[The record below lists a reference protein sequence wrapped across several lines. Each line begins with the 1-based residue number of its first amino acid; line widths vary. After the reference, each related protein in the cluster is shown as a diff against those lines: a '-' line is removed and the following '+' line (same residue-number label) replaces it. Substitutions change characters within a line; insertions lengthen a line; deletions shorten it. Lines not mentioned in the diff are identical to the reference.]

1 MKNEIKIDLID
12 LINEQFYECHDLV
25 QDENNGYTHFWLS
38 GGRGSTKSSFVSI
51 EIVSSILKEIQ
62 KGKII
67 NAVVFRRYKNNLR
80 GSVYQQ
86 VLWAIKALEVSSE
99 VVPTVSPME
108 VKFKNGSKI
117 IFIGADDTEKVKSI
131 KSEVGYY
138 KYIWFEEITEYQ
150 GIIEVNDIL
159 RSLMRGGDYFKV
171 FYTYNPHPL
180 LSNWVNME
188 AERESSAGDKYFN
201 LTDYT
206 KVNVNWLGKQFI
218 IEAEKLKLE
227 NNEKYRHV
235 YLGEKVGLGGE
246 IFNNV
251 VGMDLTTL
259 SKKFDGNIKYG
270 LDWGFA
276 NDPLHFTANYYDKKH
291 NNLYVFDEF
300 RNLRVTNSKLS
311 EYLYEN
317 NYNNV
322 RITADSAEP
331 KSIAELKDIYG
342 IRHIEGAKKGKG
354 SIEHGIKW
362 LQDINTIYICNKK
375 CKESLK
381 EITAYSLPVGK
392 DGKFISQYPD
402 KDNHFIDA
410 LRYSREDETNERK
423 IKYLK

>member
-1 MKNEIKIDLID
+1 MNLKLSNF
-12 LINEQFYECHDLV
+12 INNQFFECHRLV
-25 QDENNGYTHFWLS
+25 QDEKNGITHFWLS

-51 EIVSSILKEIQ
+51 EILISMLKDI
-62 KGKII
+62 KNGKVV
-67 NAVVFRRYKNNLR
+67 NAVIFRRYKNNLR
-80 GSVYQQ
+80 GSVFQQ
-86 VLWAIKALEVSSE
+86 ILWSISMLELRHL

-108 VKFKNGSKI
+108 ITFKNGSKI
-117 IFIGADDTEKVKSI
+117 IFVGADDTEKVKSI
-131 KSEVGYY
+131 KAEYGYY

-188 AERESSAGDKYFN
+188 AERESSANDKYFN
-201 LTDYT
+201 LTNYT
-206 KVNVNWLGKQFI
+206 LVNEEWLGKQFI
-218 IEAEKLKLE
+218 IEAEKLKIE

-246 IFNNV
+246 IFINV
-251 VGMDLTTL
+251 VSTDLSII

-276 NDPLHFTANYYDKKH
+276 NDPLHFTANYYDKKR
-291 NNLYVFDEF
+291 NDLYVFDEF
-300 RNLRVTNSKLS
+300 RGLRITNSKFA
-311 EYLYEN
+311 EYLYSKG
-317 NYNNV
+317 YNNC
-322 RITADSAEP
+322 RIVADSAEP

-342 IRHIEGAKKGKG
+342 IRWIEGAKKGKG

-362 LQDINTIYICNKK
+362 LQDLNNIYICNKN

-381 EITAYSLPVGK
+381 EMVSYSLKLGK

-402 KDNHFIDA
+402 VDNHFIDS

-423 IKYLK
+423 IRFLK

>member
-1 MKNEIKIDLID
+1 MKLTDI
-12 LINEQFYECHDLV
+12 INHQFYECHDYLNL
-25 QDENNGYTHFWLS
+25 DNKKTHFWLS
-38 GGRGSTKSSFVSI
+38 GGRGSTKSSFVSV
-51 EIVSSILKEIQ
+51 EIPY
-62 KGKII
+62 GII
-67 NAVVFRRYKNNLR
+67 KDMNNGIVTNAVVFRRYKNNLR

-86 VLWAIKALEVSSE
+86 MLWAVRALGIKNEVLA
-99 VVPTVSPME
+99 TISPME
-108 VKFKNGSKI
+108 IKFKNGNKI
-117 IFIGADDTEKVKSI
+117 IFVGADDTEKVKSI
-131 KSEVGYY
+131 KSEKGYF

-150 GIIEVNDIL
+150 GILEVNDIL

-188 AERESSAGDKYFN
+188 AEKKSSADDKYFN
-201 LTDYT
+201 LTNYLEVDES
-206 KVNVNWLGKQFI
+206 WLGKQFI
-218 IEAEKLKLE
+218 VEAEKLRIE
-227 NNEKYRHV
+227 DNEKYRHV

-251 VGMDLTTL
+251 VGIDLTKL
-259 SKKFDGNIKYG
+259 SKSFDGNLKYG

-276 NDPLHFTANYYDKKH
+276 NDPLHFTANFYDKKK

-300 RNLRVTNSKLS
+300 RGLRITNSKLS
-311 EYLYEN
+311 EHLYEKG
-317 NYNNV
+317 YNNC

-331 KSIAELKDIYG
+331 KSIAECKDIYG

-362 LQDINTIYICNKK
+362 LQDINKIYICNKN

-381 EITAYSLPVGK
+381 EMISYSLKIGK

-402 KDNHFIDA
+402 ENNHFIDA

-423 IKYLK
+423 IKKLK